1 MSVKERKSNM
11 NPLDQMKQSLQT
23 EIKHAIIKAGLA
35 TEEEVPEVFLE
46 VPKEKAHGDYATNIA
61 MQLARIAKKAPR
73 QIAESF
79 TAQINKEKAKI
90 EKMEIAGPG
99 FVNFF
104 LDNSYLRDIIPTVLA
119 AGERYGESDAGE
131 QEKVLIEFVSANPT
145 GDLHLGHARGAAVG
159 DSLAN
164 IMAKA
169 GYNVSREYYIN
180 DAGNQ
185 IDNLALS
192 LQARYMQALGHDF
205 PMPEDGYQGAD
216 IIDIAAQLKAEVGD
230 EYATLEEQERLEILR
245 HYGLNKE
252 LEKIKKDL
260 SVYRVSFDHWFSETS
275 LYESGQVERGLDVL
289 KEKGK
294 TYEQDGATWLRSTE
308 YGDDKDRVLVKN
320 DGSYTYL
327 TPDIS
332 YHLDKYDRGHD
343 RLIDI
348 LGADHHGYI
357 PRMRAAIQALG
368 YDASRFDVEIIQ
380 MVSLYQGGEKVKM
393 SKRTGKAVTLRD
405 LMDEVGID
413 ATRYFFAM
421 RSADT
426 HMDFDMDLAVS
437 KSNENPVYYI
447 QYAHARISSILRQG
461 EEAGM
466 TDYNQA
472 DLTLLNGEKEYEL
485 LKVIGDFPIAVADA
499 AKKQNPQRM
508 ANYTYDLAQTLHS
521 FYNGNR
527 VVDGDNEALSYA
539 RLALMRATQL
549 TIKNA
554 LALLGVHAPEKM

>member
-1 MSVKERKSNM
+1 M

>member
-1 MSVKERKSNM
+1 
-11 NPLDQMKQSLQT
+11 
-23 EIKHAIIKAGLA
+23 
-35 TEEEVPEVFLE
+35 
-46 VPKEKAHGDYATNIA
+46 
-61 MQLARIAKKAPR
+61 
-73 QIAESF
+73 
-79 TAQINKEKAKI
+79 
-90 EKMEIAGPG
+90 MEIAGPG

-216 IIDIAAQLKAEVGD
+216 IIDIAAQLKAEIGD

-308 YGDDKDRVLVKN
+308 YGDDKDRVLVKKM
-320 DGSYTYL
+320 T
-327 TPDIS
+327 
-332 YHLDKYDRGHD
+332 
-343 RLIDI
+343 
-348 LGADHHGYI
+348 
-357 PRMRAAIQALG
+357 AAI
-368 YDASRFDVEIIQ
+368 
-380 MVSLYQGGEKVKM
+380 
-393 SKRTGKAVTLRD
+393 
-405 LMDEVGID
+405 
-413 ATRYFFAM
+413 
-421 RSADT
+421 
-426 HMDFDMDLAVS
+426 
-437 KSNENPVYYI
+437 
-447 QYAHARISSILRQG
+447 RI
-461 EEAGM
+461 
-466 TDYNQA
+466 
-472 DLTLLNGEKEYEL
+472 
-485 LKVIGDFPIAVADA
+485 
-499 AKKQNPQRM
+499 
-508 ANYTYDLAQTLHS
+508 
-521 FYNGNR
+521 
-527 VVDGDNEALSYA
+527 
-539 RLALMRATQL
+539 
-549 TIKNA
+549 
-554 LALLGVHAPEKM
+554 